1 MIQNNVNLENRFAYP
16 FDRSALFRLEA
27 LGWTEFNLLADVAEL
42 KDLTTTL
49 TIYIAEYI
57 KFGVWVLCDRVEYL
71 FELFHL
77 FECIT
82 INKLT

>member
-1 MIQNNVNLENRFAYP
+1 MIQKQCYLENRFPYP

-49 TIYIAEYI
+49 TIDITEDI
-57 KFGVWVLCDRVEYL
+57 QFGVWVLCDRVEYL

-77 FECIT
+77 LECIT